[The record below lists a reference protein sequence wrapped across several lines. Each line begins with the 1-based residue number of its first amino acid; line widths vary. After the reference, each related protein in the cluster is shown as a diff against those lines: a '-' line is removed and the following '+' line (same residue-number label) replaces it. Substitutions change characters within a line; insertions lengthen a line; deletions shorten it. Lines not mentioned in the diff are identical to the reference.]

1 MKQANASTAKD
12 FTVYLRL
19 LSYLKAYWWA
29 GILVFIGF
37 AINAA
42 TEVSVARLIKFII
55 DAINNNDRSARN
67 LFPFLV
73 VLLIFLRGIGSVM
86 GGYFLAYISRGL
98 VFNLRKEV
106 FNKFLQL
113 PPSYY
118 IENST
123 GHITS
128 KILYNVEQVTA
139 ASTEATQTIL
149 RDGLVV
155 MGLLGYL
162 FYTNWRLSLSLLI
175 VAPVIGFLVR
185 KASKRMRKLSS
196 EMQATMGD
204 VNHVVQEAING
215 YSVVKSYGGQQFESQ
230 RFERFSL
237 LNLKRGLKLV
247 ITASI
252 STPIIQVFMAVA
264 LAIVIW
270 IALRPEILGD
280 TTAGEF
286 VAYLTA
292 AGLLSKPIRSL
303 TDVNEKIQRGLA
315 AAHSIFEIID
325 MPSEQD
331 NGTQSP
337 VLTGKIGFEH
347 VGLCYGQDAEN
358 KMAIQDFNLQINAG
372 ETVALVGRSGAG
384 KTSLVSLVQRFQPVT
399 TGKITLDDIALE
411 DISLPALRSQVATV
425 SQQVILFDRS
435 VRENIAYGQLASKTD
450 AEIIAAARAAYA
462 HDFIMALPQGYD
474 TILGSQGNSLS
485 GGQRQRLS
493 IARALL
499 KDAPILILDEA
510 TSALDN
516 ESEHYIQAALQ
527 NAMKCRTTIVI
538 AHRLSTIEQA
548 DRIVVMDKGRIIEVG
563 RHEELLAR
571 NGLYA
576 QMYQRDFAAG
586 FTPDMSSDCNLPD
599 SNLPDSSLPEPVV
612 KSPNE
617 LP

>member
-1 MKQANASTAKD
+1 MEQKAD
-12 FTVYLRL
+12 FRVYLRL
-19 LSYLKAYWWA
+19 VSYLKPFWWA
-29 GILVFIGF
+29 GILVVIGF

-42 TEVSVARLIKFII
+42 TEVSVATLIKYII
-55 DAINNNDRSARN
+55 NSINNNDSTARN
-67 LFPFLV
+67 LFPFLI
-73 VLLIFLRGIGSVM
+73 VLLIFVRGVGSVL
-86 GGYFLAYISRGL
+86 GGYYLAYISRGL
-98 VFNLRKEV
+98 VFSLRKEV
-106 FNKFLQL
+106 FNKFLHL
-113 PPSYY
+113 PPAYY

-155 MGLLGYL
+155 VGLLGYL

-185 KASKRMRKLSS
+185 KASKRMRKLSG
-196 EMQATMGD
+196 EMQVTMGD
-204 VNHVVQEAING
+204 VNHVVQEAVTG
-215 YSVVKSYGGQQFESQ
+215 YNVVKSYGGQDYESQ
-230 RFERFSL
+230 RFEKYSL

-247 ITASI
+247 ITASV

-280 TTAGEF
+280 TSAGEF

-315 AAHSIFEIID
+315 AAYSIFDIID
-325 MPSEQD
+325 MPPEQD
-331 NGTQSP
+331 NGTQTPTLS
-337 VLTGKIGFEH
+337 GKINFEN
-347 VGLCYGQDAEN
+347 VSLMYGDG
-358 KMAIQDFNLQINAG
+358 KVAIRDFNLQVNAG
-372 ETVALVGRSGAG
+372 ETIALIGRSGAG
-384 KTSLVSLVQRFQPVT
+384 KTSLVNLLQRLQPLND
-399 TGKITLDDIALE
+399 GKITLDDI
-411 DISLPALRSQVATV
+411 DIDDIKLASLRRQVSTV

-435 VRENIAYGQLASKTD
+435 VRENIAYGQLADKSD
-450 AEIIAAARAAYA
+450 EEIIAAAKAAYA

-527 NAMKCRTTIVI
+527 NAMQSRTTIVI
-538 AHRLSTIEQA
+538 AHRLSTIEQS
-548 DRIVVMDKGRIIEVG
+548 DRIVVMDKGSIVEVG
-563 RHEELLAR
+563 KHDELLAK

-576 QMYQRDFAAG
+576 QLYQRDFAEYDAH
-586 FTPDMSSDCNLPD
+586 
-599 SNLPDSSLPEPVV
+599 
-612 KSPNE
+612 
-617 LP
+617 